1 MLCIRLH
8 YTNMFKELTV
18 VWSTESKSCAG
29 LNPPPYPLKCFP
41 MSFLVFFPSFTLLCS
56 CLFVCE
62 YAAGSLPLTTGSQLC
77 SPAYIQTLKERRSK
91 LFARRSSNCPSQKHF
106 APGLCM
112 LLMAS
117 IDVHF
122 MTFSGPGCQDY
133 LNRKLLSF
141 GVLALH
147 CFKIRD
153 IYTHTHTHKLT
164 ILSYCTIWSIKVL
177 SMA

>member
-77 SPAYIQTLKERRSK
+77 SPAYIQTLKREDQSSLPGGLQTVHPK
-91 LFARRSSNCPSQKHF
+91 STLLQVFACYWW
-106 APGLCM
+106 L
-112 LLMAS
+112 LLMS
-117 IDVHF
+117 TSWPF
-122 MTFSGPGCQDY
+122 QDLAARITWTESY
-133 LNRKLLSF
+133 FRLVSWLCT
-141 GVLALH
+141 VL
-147 CFKIRD
+147 K
-153 IYTHTHTHKLT
+153 
-164 ILSYCTIWSIKVL
+164 
-177 SMA
+177 